1 MLVVPGPAE
10 GALVLDVGLGG
21 PVVGDDLR
29 GVDVDAV
36 LVVKGRV
43 GALPGGDAA
52 AAVAERQGGLGDV
65 ERAEAVEEVCLS
77 GDDGVVEVG
86 VAQLADVDLE
96 EYVSTWYIQVQQ
108 VKWST

>member
-10 GALVLDVGLGG
+10 GAAARDGGLGG
-21 PVVGDDLR
+21 PVVGEDLG

-36 LVVKGRV
+36 LVGEVRGV

-52 AAVAERQGGLGDV
+52 AAVAQGEGRVGDV
-65 ERAEAVEEVCLS
+65 EGAEAVEEVGLA
-77 GDDGVVEVG
+77 GDDGVVKVG

-96 EYVSTWYIQVQQ
+96 EGGGGGGG
-108 VKWST
+108 